1 MDGTGIFFRDP
12 GKLPPT
18 ARKLLEQV
26 GDEKITSMTLFRN
39 PISLSKFAKF
49 VGALKG
55 TNYDDLFHLGV
66 IINGKYLLDKQA
78 VLHFERSGIPKD
90 SETLQIPI
98 AKEITISELLEK
110 TRKRMG
116 DSNFSSYNA
125 KSNNCQDFMLAVLS
139 ANGLSSPELTKFIK
153 QNVEAVFNNL
163 PSYAEAISNFV
174 TGTQAVAD
182 RVIQGEGTYI
192 HNFGLHRA
200 KCRI

>member
-66 IINGKYLLDKQA
+66 IINGK
-78 VLHFERSGIPKD
+78 
-90 SETLQIPI
+90 
-98 AKEITISELLEK
+98 
-110 TRKRMG
+110 
-116 DSNFSSYNA
+116 
-125 KSNNCQDFMLAVLS
+125 
-139 ANGLSSPELTKFIK
+139 
-153 QNVEAVFNNL
+153 
-163 PSYAEAISNFV
+163 
-174 TGTQAVAD
+174 
-182 RVIQGEGTYI
+182 
-192 HNFGLHRA
+192 
-200 KCRI
+200 